1 MGKKRGAQVQAFLRT
16 PFLTAGSNPGEGL
29 LSLSTPI
36 SQAQTAMQ
44 QERALRVSN
53 KRSQEVGTPGTKQL
67 QSDPDSETPLVSLI
81 WPQTHS
87 FFHSP
92 APHWGKVEKG

>member
-53 KRSQEVGTPGTKQL
+53 KRSQEAGTPGT
-67 QSDPDSETPLVSLI
+67 PTTPI
-81 WPQTHS
+81 
-87 FFHSP
+87 
-92 APHWGKVEKG
+92 